1 MHASQSRPA
10 GPRTGWAWGAPVEAS
25 AAILEAVASSQP
37 ELVEFQAQALLNS
50 TMSFAVRK
58 LAVAFDVAPE
68 KVGEAVG
75 RACRQLDQL
84 ERVRRTWRDPA
95 KILDSPNLAA
105 LVHVCQARLKRTSP
119 AARRLKLERTRRRL
133 DEAYRLAQTR
143 SWIDDFIGPV
153 PAEPRKV
160 GGDDR

>member
-1 MHASQSRPA
+1 MHASHSRPA
-10 GPRTGWAWGAPVEAS
+10 APRTGWAWGAPVEAS
-25 AAILEAVASSQP
+25 AAILEAVASAQP

-50 TMSFAVRK
+50 TMSFAVRE
-58 LAVAFDVAPE
+58 LAVAFSVPPE
-68 KVGEAVG
+68 KVGKTVG

-119 AARRLKLERTRRRL
+119 AARQLKLERTRRRL
-133 DEAYRLAQTR
+133 EAAYQVAQTR
-143 SWIDDFIGPV
+143 AWIDDFIGPV
-153 PAEPRKV
+153 PAEPTKAQ
-160 GGDDR
+160 GDDR